1 MEDDLL
7 SPSKG
12 GIISELQNSRQVF
25 PARIQGKGRI
35 RRIRFQVWHN
45 IENYGTYVYINMK
58 IQPAIPVKCIECGI
72 NIRIHDNGPSIQI

>member
-12 GIISELQNSRQVF
+12 GIISELQNSRQAF

-35 RRIRFQVWHN
+35 RRIRFRIWHN
-45 IENYGTYVYINMK
+45 IENYGTYIYMK

-72 NIRIHDNGPSIQI
+72 NIRIHDNGPSIQF